1 MQASSS
7 KSKNAKKTRE
17 KVVLAYSGGLDT
29 SVAIKWLEENYGLD
43 TVAVCI
49 NVGQPGDMEANIERA
64 KSIGAVGAYAIDAKE
79 EFATEY
85 IWPALKANAMY
96 QDVYPLSTAI
106 ARPLIAKILVDV
118 AKKEGAKYIAHGC
131 TAKGNDQVRFDVSI
145 AALDPKIGI
154 IAPMRE
160 WVMTREEEIDYA
172 KEHGVP
178 IPVKKACPYSTDENL
193 WGRSCE
199 CGILEDASVEPPE
212 DSHEWTVSPLKAPA
226 KPTYVEIGF
235 DKGIPVSIDGKKVA
249 PVELIQTL
257 NEIAGQNGVGRI
269 DHIEDRMVGIK
280 SRETYEC
287 PAAIVLIKAHRAL
300 ENMVMTRDLLSF
312 KKGVEQRY
320 SDLCYDG
327 MWFSPLKSALD
338 AFIDKSQENVTGTV
352 RMKLYR
358 GNADAVG
365 RSSPYSLYD
374 EGLATYAEGDKFDHK
389 SAEGFIYVWGLPL
402 RTVASIKKPKKTA
415 ATPAGTAKKKC
426 VRKKK

>member
-1 MQASSS
+1 MQASSTKNKS
-7 KSKNAKKTRE
+7 AKKSKD

-29 SVAIKWLEENYGLD
+29 SVAIKWLEEKYNLD
-43 TVAVCI
+43 TIAVCI
-49 NVGQPGDMEANIERA
+49 DVGQPGDMKANIERA
-64 KSIGAVGAYAIDAKE
+64 KSIGAVGAYAIDAKQ
-79 EFATEY
+79 EFVTDY
-85 IWPALKANAMY
+85 VWPSLKANAMY

-106 ARPLIAKILVDV
+106 ARPLIAKLLVDI

-145 AALDPKIGI
+145 AALAPEIGI

-172 KEHGVP
+172 KDHNVP

-212 DSHEWTVSPLKAPA
+212 DSHEWTVSPQKAPA

-235 DKGIPVSIDGKKVA
+235 ESGIPVSIDGKKTA
-249 PVELIQTL
+249 PVELIKIL
-257 NEIAGQNGVGRI
+257 NEVAGQNGVGRI

-300 ENMVMTRDLLSF
+300 ENMVLTRDLLSF
-312 KKGVEQRY
+312 KRGVEQRY
-320 SDLCYDG
+320 SELCYDG
-327 MWFSPLKSALD
+327 MWFSPLKGAID
-338 AFIDKSQENVTGTV
+338 AFVDKSQENVTGKV
-352 RMKLYR
+352 RVKLYR
-358 GNADAVG
+358 GSAEVVG
-365 RSSPYSLYD
+365 RSSPCSLYD
-374 EGLATYAEGDKFDHK
+374 EGLATYAQGDKFNHK

-402 RTVASIKKPKKTA
+402 KTVASIEKAKKPAVQSSNT
-415 ATPAGTAKKKC
+415 KKKSAS
-426 VRKKK
+426 KKK